1 MDCLVWLGVQEAE
14 VIPDVVVSGHGE
26 GEEEDVV
33 LFLIRR
39 TQKVTRRSTKVHPGK
54 LHTPIVEF
62 RPKLKAKGRVL
73 TKGRQFGSN
82 FRAKRETF

>member
-1 MDCLVWLGVQEAE
+1 MDRLLCAGVQEAE

-62 RPKLKAKGRVL
+62 RPK
-73 TKGRQFGSN
+73 
-82 FRAKRETF
+82 

>member
-1 MDCLVWLGVQEAE
+1 MDCCGCAGVQEAE

-39 TQKVTRRSTKVHPGK
+39 T
-54 LHTPIVEF
+54 
-62 RPKLKAKGRVL
+62 
-73 TKGRQFGSN
+73 
-82 FRAKRETF
+82 